1 MAWKWSAIAVL
12 WVTKRGLDRRDMA
25 KAIMERPLVCFF
37 CAVTYPDSL
46 ERDRAL
52 TRLTQEWGPVAKESP
67 QLEFSAQTA
76 YYDSEMGPALKKQ
89 IFVFEKLLSL
99 EGLYE
104 TKIVTNGWEAEGAI
118 EGKRRFNL
126 DPGYLDEAKLV
137 LFSAKDF
144 YHRLYQGQGIYA
156 ELTLFYRAKKG
167 YQELEWSFP
176 DYSLPLWK
184 DFFKEV
190 RGWYRRKIG
199 KS

>member
-1 MAWKWSAIAVL
+1 
-12 WVTKRGLDRRDMA
+12 MA
-25 KAIMERPLVCFF
+25 KAIVERLPVCFF
-37 CAVTYPDSL
+37 CAVTYPGEAERSL
-46 ERDRAL
+46 AL
-52 TRLTQEWGPVAKESP
+52 GRLCDEWGAVAKESP
-67 QLEFSAQTA
+67 RLDFSSQTA
-76 YYDSEMGPALKKQ
+76 YYDGEMGPDLKKQ

-104 TKIVTNGWEAEGAI
+104 AKILTNGWEAEGAI
-118 EGKRRFNL
+118 GGKRRFNL

-144 YHRLYQGQGIYA
+144 YHRLYQGQGIFA

-176 DYSLPLWK
+176 DYCLPLWK
-184 DFFKEV
+184 NFFEEV
-190 RGWYRRKIG
+190 RSWYRKKIG